1 MKLFILSFKVIKRI
15 YKFFSLF
22 FEQIISL
29 ILMKLNGV
37 QIDSGFKSRGIPSV
51 DVTLGGSIVI
61 GKNFDINNGS
71 KYNKIGRQQK
81 CFFIVRGNGKLLIGD
96 NVGMSSTAIICDKY
110 IQIGDFVKIGGNVV
124 IYDTDFH
131 ALDLN
136 LRKEKE
142 SDYSNTNRQKVII
155 ENNVFIGAHSTILKG
170 VCIGENSIIGA
181 CSVVTKSIP
190 KNEIWGGNPAKF
202 IRAI

>member
-142 SDYSNTNRQKVII
+142 SDYSNTRSEERRVGK
-155 ENNVFIGAHSTILKG
+155 ECRSR
-170 VCIGENSIIGA
+170 
-181 CSVVTKSIP
+181 
-190 KNEIWGGNPAKF
+190 W
-202 IRAI
+202 